1 MKKRSPLPI
10 LFVYVVVELLGYSLI
25 LPLLPYYAKT
35 FGGTPLLIGLL
46 GTSNAVAQIIGA
58 PFIGRLSDRFGRR
71 PLLIL
76 GISASLVAFVML
88 GLARSLTVILISRV
102 VDGLLGGN
110 IALAQAY
117 ITDVTDEESRA
128 KGLGIIGAAFGIG
141 FIIGPATGG
150 LLSQWGYAVPA
161 FVAAGL
167 CVLNLIWVLVSL
179 PESLTTER
187 RSALAVGPRHPITAR
202 ALFEAL
208 RRPKV
213 GPLLRTR
220 LLYSLAFGL
229 FQANFALFALY
240 RLGLQSQS
248 TGYILAYVGLLAV
261 VVQGLAIGRLT
272 VRFAEKQLVLAG
284 VGVMAVALLAWGLVP
299 NVPLLLVVLAP
310 LALAGG
316 TLNTVLNSLLTKSVA
331 PDEVGGTLGLA
342 AALQSLSGVV
352 APVAGGLLIQEIGPW
367 SLGVVGALIMAWL
380 FSFVW
385 RHLVISHDALA
396 GGQPSS
402 AQGSTRLQ
410 P

>member
-10 LFVYVVVELLGYSLI
+10 LFVYVIVELLGYSLI

-102 VDGLLGGN
+102 FDGLLGGN

-117 ITDVTDEESRA
+117 ITDVTDEKNRA

-141 FIIGPATGG
+141 FIIGPAAGG

-161 FVAAGL
+161 FTAAGL
-167 CVLNLIWVLVSL
+167 CVLNLIWVLLSL
-179 PESLTTER
+179 PESLTVER
-187 RSALAVGPRHPITAR
+187 RAALAMRPRPPVTASAL
-202 ALFEAL
+202 FQAL

-213 GPLLRTR
+213 GPLLHTR
-220 LLYSLAFGL
+220 LFYGLAFGL

-261 VVQGLAIGRLT
+261 LVQGLAIGRLT
-272 VRFAEKQLVLAG
+272 ARFAEKQLILAG
-284 VGVMAVALLAWGLVP
+284 VAVMAAALLVWGFVP
-299 NVPLLLVVLAP
+299 NVFLLLVVLAP

-331 PDEVGGTLGLA
+331 ADEVGGTLGLA
-342 AALQSLSGVV
+342 ASLQSLSGVV

-380 FSFVW
+380 TSFVW
-385 RHLVISHDALA
+385 RHVMLSHDTQA
-396 GGQPSS
+396 GG
-402 AQGSTRLQ
+402 
-410 P
+410 

>member
-1 MKKRSPLPI
+1 MEKRSPLPI
-10 LFVYVVVELLGYSLI
+10 LFVYVIVELLGYSLI
-25 LPLLPYYAKT
+25 LPLLPYYART

-117 ITDVTDEESRA
+117 ITDVTDEKSRA

-161 FVAAGL
+161 FAAAGL
-167 CVLNLIWVLVSL
+167 CVLNLIWVLLSL
-179 PESLTTER
+179 PESLTAER
-187 RSALAVGPRHPITAR
+187 RAALAMRPRPPITAR

-213 GPLLRTR
+213 GPLLHTR
-220 LLYSLAFGL
+220 LFYGLAFGL

-240 RLGLQSQS
+240 RLGLQSRS

-261 VVQGLAIGRLT
+261 LVQGLAIGRLT
-272 VRFAEKQLVLAG
+272 ARFAEKQVVLAG
-284 VGVMAVALLAWGLVP
+284 VAVMATALLAWGFTP
-299 NVPLLLVVLAP
+299 NVPVLLVVLAP

-316 TLNTVLNSLLTKSVA
+316 TLNTVLNSLLTKSVS
-331 PDEVGGTLGLA
+331 PDEVGGTLGLS
-342 AALQSLSGVV
+342 AALQSLSGVI

-380 FSFVW
+380 ISFVW
-385 RHLVISHDALA
+385 RHLMFGHDVPT
-396 GGQPSS
+396 GG
-402 AQGSTRLQ
+402 
-410 P
+410 

>member
-1 MKKRSPLPI
+1 MEKRSPLPI
-10 LFVYVVVELLGYSLI
+10 LFVYVIVELLGYSLI
-25 LPLLPYYAKT
+25 LPLLPYYART

-117 ITDVTDEESRA
+117 ITDVTDEKSRA

-161 FVAAGL
+161 FAAAGL

-179 PESLTTER
+179 PESLTAER
-187 RSALAVGPRHPITAR
+187 RAALAMRPRPPITAR

-213 GPLLRTR
+213 GPLLHTR
-220 LLYSLAFGL
+220 LFYGLAFGL

-240 RLGLQSQS
+240 RLGLQSRS

-261 VVQGLAIGRLT
+261 LVQGLAIGRLT
-272 VRFAEKQLVLAG
+272 ARFAEKQLVLAG
-284 VGVMAVALLAWGLVP
+284 VAVMATALLAWGFTP
-299 NVPLLLVVLAP
+299 NVPVLLVVLAP

-316 TLNTVLNSLLTKSVA
+316 TLNTVLNSLLTKSVS
-331 PDEVGGTLGLA
+331 PDEVGGTLGLS
-342 AALQSLSGVV
+342 AALQSLSGVI

-380 FSFVW
+380 ISFVW
-385 RHLVISHDALA
+385 RHLMFGHDVPT
-396 GGQPSS
+396 GG
-402 AQGSTRLQ
+402 
-410 P
+410 

>member
-1 MKKRSPLPI
+1 MEKRSPLPI
-10 LFVYVVVELLGYSLI
+10 LFVYVIVELLGYSLI
-25 LPLLPYYAKT
+25 LPLLPYYART

-117 ITDVTDEESRA
+117 ITDVTDEKSRA

-161 FVAAGL
+161 FAAAGL
-167 CVLNLIWVLVSL
+167 CVLNLIWVLLSL
-179 PESLTTER
+179 PESLTAER
-187 RSALAVGPRHPITAR
+187 RAALAMRPRPPITAR

-213 GPLLRTR
+213 GPLLHTR
-220 LLYSLAFGL
+220 LFYGLAFGL

-240 RLGLQSQS
+240 RLGLQSRS

-261 VVQGLAIGRLT
+261 LVQGLAIGRLT
-272 VRFAEKQLVLAG
+272 ARFAEKQLVLAG
-284 VGVMAVALLAWGLVP
+284 VAVMATALLAWGFTP
-299 NVPLLLVVLAP
+299 NVPVLLVVLAP

-316 TLNTVLNSLLTKSVA
+316 TLNTVLNSLLTKSVS
-331 PDEVGGTLGLA
+331 PDEVGGTLGLS
-342 AALQSLSGVV
+342 AALQSLSGVI

-380 FSFVW
+380 ISFVW
-385 RHLVISHDALA
+385 RHLMFGHDVPT
-396 GGQPSS
+396 GG
-402 AQGSTRLQ
+402 
-410 P
+410 